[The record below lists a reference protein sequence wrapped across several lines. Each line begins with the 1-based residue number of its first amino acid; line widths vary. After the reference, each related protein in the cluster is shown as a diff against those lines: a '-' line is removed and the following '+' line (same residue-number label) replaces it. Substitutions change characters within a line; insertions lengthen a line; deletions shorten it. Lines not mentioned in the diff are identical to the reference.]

1 MSINFYKISQQWEDA
16 LHPIL
21 PDTTNDEHL
30 KVLRNILSNHIQ
42 DIQLLNATID
52 ELKKSDSERKDN
64 FYTNYY
70 EEDYLNNIDDVV
82 INYNDLNDDMI

>member
-30 KVLRNILSNHIQ
+30 AVLRDMLSEHIQ
-42 DIQLLNATID
+42 DIELLDATINT
-52 ELKKSDSERKDN
+52 LKTSDSERKDD
-64 FYTNYY
+64 FYKNYY
-70 EEDYLNNIDDVV
+70 VENDVNEFGETV
-82 INYNDLNDDMI
+82 INYNNLNDGL